1 MIEFYVFRDGMKR
14 DSRSTW
20 REFKK
25 TWNVWWNGW
34 CIKRCIDWVG
44 RGKGRGEA
52 LKGILVAD
60 INRIGLRFIPSWL
73 IFLDYSLRRVP
84 SIRRSVFEF
93 VQPRG
98 KEIRI
103 FLGGEL
109 KKWNMIMKQSIIG
122 KEILFIIISLQ
133 NVSRYSK
140 MNFDC
145 SF

>member
-84 SIRRSVFEF
+84 SVRRSVFEF

-103 FLGGEL
+103 FLEGRI
-109 KKWNMIMKQSIIG
+109 KKRIWIIQMKHDYESIIG
-122 KEILFIIISLQ
+122 RNSVYYNHLITKCFSI
-133 NVSRYSK
+133 
-140 MNFDC
+140 
-145 SF
+145 